1 MLCFDFKVES
11 NFCQSKIP
19 LLLFYHY
26 LCPIS
31 CTPDNLFFSLLYGP
45 LFLDILH
52 TIDEP
57 QKHCS
62 SNRAG
67 TNCPIENSIF
77 SFELLKVWVVIIKI
91 ATHRIMTGW
100 LPSFLGYADIFSQSA
115 IHSAPKKVR
124 YNYAG

>member
-52 TIDEP
+52 ITDEP
-57 QKHCS
+57 QKFCS
-62 SNRAG
+62 SYRAG
-67 TNCPIENSIF
+67 TNCPIENLIF
-77 SFELLKVWVVIIKI
+77 TF
-91 ATHRIMTGW
+91 GF
-100 LPSFLGYADIFSQSA
+100 FLN
-115 IHSAPKKVR
+115 P
-124 YNYAG
+124 